1 MCQFLYVPQEW
12 QIPFLCAGGFVWSVI
27 LSSLALQAPPQVGA
41 ADAPMQCDDEASDSS
56 KKDSLTLPPHSLKT
70 VLRQKRL
77 KSQSEVE

>member
-41 ADAPMQCDDEASDSS
+41 ADAPMQCVDEASGSS
-56 KKDSLTLPPHSLKT
+56 KNDSLTLPPHSLHT

-77 KSQSEVE
+77 SSQSEVE